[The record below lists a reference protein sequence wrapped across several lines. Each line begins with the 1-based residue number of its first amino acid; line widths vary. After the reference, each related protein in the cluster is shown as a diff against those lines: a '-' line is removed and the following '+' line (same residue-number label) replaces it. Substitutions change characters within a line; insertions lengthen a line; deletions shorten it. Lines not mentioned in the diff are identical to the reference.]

1 MFFREKIEELLEMG
15 KGKFI
20 KDSSKMNEEKRP
32 EEIIPKIIESF
43 PKIGQKIDTLISTG
57 NLKSATGLDLM

>member
-43 PKIGQKIDTLISTG
+43 PKIG
-57 NLKSATGLDLM
+57 